1 VKIIVFSDS
10 HGYGDIMVRATQFEQ
25 PDALIY
31 CGDGA
36 RDLKAVTAKFPELPC
51 YAVKGNCDHASGFPE
66 RLTVTLGG
74 KKIFITHGHLF
85 RAKFLY
91 DPMIYAA
98 EEALADVLC
107 FGHTHTPH
115 RDSVRGLYVLNPGA
129 AMNNRYATI
138 EISNYGLVTTKLSK
152 I

>member
-1 VKIIVFSDS
+1 
-10 HGYGDIMVRATQFEQ
+10 MLRAVQFEQ
-25 PDALIY
+25 PDAMIF

-36 RDLKAVTAKFPELPC
+36 KDFKAVCAKYPVIPA
-51 YAVKGNCDHASGFPE
+51 YAVKGNCDHASGYPE
-66 RLTVTLGG
+66 RLTVTLGE

-98 EEALADVLC
+98 EEAQADLLC
-107 FGHTHTPH
+107 FGHTHAPH
-115 RDSVRGLYVLNPGA
+115 KDSVRGLNVLNPGA
-129 AMNNRYATI
+129 VMNNRYATV
-138 EISNYGLVTTKLSK
+138 EITGYGLLISKLLK